1 MKKGSGAKGRGY
13 ANEGT
18 QRKWRK
24 GGGAMQT
31 KGMGGM
37 RPRKGA
43 ELCKGGGV
51 SKEWGG
57 AKGAGLCKGGGSQ
70 RNGVVQRGRGY
81 AKEGRLKGM
90 GQCKGGGAKQMS
102 QGFTNELG

>member
-1 MKKGSGAKGRGY
+1 MQRGWGY
-13 ANEGT
+13 ANKGYGRNEAT
-18 QRKWRK
+18 QRGRHAKE
-24 GGGAMQT
+24 GGGL
-31 KGMGGM
+31 K
-37 RPRKGA
+37 
-43 ELCKGGGV
+43 
-51 SKEWGG
+51 
-57 AKGAGLCKGGGSQ
+57 